1 MKLLISKIEENG
13 KQQLSVKISSPKG
26 DENFDYIKMIE
37 HLYHNPNIEIEL
49 SFSESILD
57 EERQKINEMFKD
69 IKSEAQKENKEAILD
84 VDSSDIEK

>member
-13 KQQLSVKISSPKG
+13 KPQLSVKISSPKG
-26 DENFDYIKMIE
+26 DEYFDYIKMIE

-49 SFSESILD
+49 SFSKTILE
-57 EERQKINEMFKD
+57 EERQKISEMFKD

-84 VDSSDIEK
+84 VDSSDIGK